1 MVKVN
6 NESTVK
12 GEKMKIKILVAT
24 HKDNPMPSDSDLYLP
39 ILVGANKNY
48 NGEIGFELD
57 NHGDNI
63 SDKNPNYNELTA
75 IYWA

>member
-1 MVKVN
+1 MAKVN

-63 SDKNPNYNELTA
+63 SDKNRFYN
-75 IYWA
+75 ICCW